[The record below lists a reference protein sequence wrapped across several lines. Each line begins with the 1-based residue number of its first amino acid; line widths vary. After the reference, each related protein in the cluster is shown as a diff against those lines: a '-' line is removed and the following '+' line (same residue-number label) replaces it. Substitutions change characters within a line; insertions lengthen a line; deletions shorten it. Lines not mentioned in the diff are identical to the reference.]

1 MSSMIDRA
9 AHARGPWAARERL
22 AIVVNAHPGGRFPG
36 VELPPDW
43 YTFGGPQAVV
53 PSVLP
58 TPGDLPGVYEAVVQM
73 GTGIREAALTAFAE
87 GRHPMLIGGDH
98 ALIIGTMAAAT
109 RVHERVGVIW
119 VDAHADFNVPET
131 SPSGNPHG
139 MPLAATCGLGDARL
153 TALFER
159 HVDTHDV
166 VLIGA
171 RDIDPGEAALLAE
184 HGIWHVTVDEAREM
198 GFDVLAARI
207 AERLDGCAV
216 HLSFDFDALT
226 GELFSATGTPVPD
239 GFSAEDGEALLGALA
254 GNGLDYVS
262 SDWVEYDPRHPK
274 APECAALARRMFQA
288 FHG

>member
-1 MSSMIDRA
+1 MSSTINRA
-9 AHARGPWAARERL
+9 ARLESPWGGRERQ

-43 YTFGGPQAVV
+43 YDLAGERVEV

-58 TPGDLPGVYEAVVQM
+58 TPGDLPGIYDAVVQM
-73 GTGIREAALTAFAE
+73 STGIRDAATEAFAQ

-98 ALIIGTMAAAT
+98 ALIMGTLAAAT
-109 RVHERVGVIW
+109 RHHARVGIIW
-119 VDAHADFNVPET
+119 IDAHADFNTPET

-139 MPLAATCGLGDARL
+139 MPLAVGCGLGDGRL
-153 TALFER
+153 TGLFER
-159 HVDTHDV
+159 FVATRDV

-171 RDIDPGEAALLAE
+171 RDIDPGEAELLE
-184 HGIWHVTVDEAREM
+184 RHGIWHLTVAEAREM
-198 GFDVLAARI
+198 GFDELARRV
-207 AERLDGCAV
+207 AERLEGCAV

-226 GELFSATGTPVPD
+226 GEVFSATGTPVVE
-239 GFSAEDGEALLGALA
+239 GFSADEGERMLEALA

-262 SDWVEYDPRHPK
+262 SDWVEYDPRHEK
-274 APECAALARRMFQA
+274 APECAAIARRMFGA